1 MQLTQNVGTLD
12 RFLRIVAGITIVGM
26 AVAGIPGAPVAWA
39 SVTVAVILLATGTM
53 GFCPLYAILGLSTR
67 AAKA

>member
-1 MQLTQNVGTLD
+1 MQLTQNVGKLD
-12 RFLRIVAGITIVGM
+12 RFLRIVAGITILSL

-39 SVTVAVILLATGTM
+39 TVTVAVILLATGTT

-67 AAKA
+67 TAEA

>member
-1 MQLTQNVGTLD
+1 MQLTQNVGTID
-12 RFLRIVAGITIVGM
+12 RFLRIVAGITILGL

-39 SVTVAVILLATGTM
+39 TATVAVILLATGMT

-67 AAKA
+67 TAKA